1 MINMNKKAATKNK
14 ENTPN
19 SEKIDEQEVAKNA
32 QAEVVEEVEET
43 FEETLEFWKEQAMR
57 QAAELE
63 NFRKRMTKEK
73 SEAIIYAN
81 QRLIESLLPV
91 LDNFEM
97 GMQAAQGDESSM
109 IYQGMLMVQKQ
120 LATFLED
127 LGVVTIE
134 TQVGD
139 AFDPAIHEAM
149 SQEESTEIK
158 PEHIIRVYRK
168 GYQLSGRLLRPASV
182 IVSKSEDAE

>member
-1 MINMNKKAATKNK
+1 MNKKATSKKK
-14 ENTPN
+14 EDNPSAEEPLEKETTANT
-19 SEKIDEQEVAKNA
+19 
-32 QAEVVEEVEET
+32 EVVEESPTEAEAS
-43 FEETLEFWKEQAMR
+43 EDTLEFWKEQAMR

-134 TQVGD
+134 TKVGD
-139 AFDPAIHEAM
+139 IFDPAIHEAM

-182 IVSKSEDAE
+182 IVSKVEDAE